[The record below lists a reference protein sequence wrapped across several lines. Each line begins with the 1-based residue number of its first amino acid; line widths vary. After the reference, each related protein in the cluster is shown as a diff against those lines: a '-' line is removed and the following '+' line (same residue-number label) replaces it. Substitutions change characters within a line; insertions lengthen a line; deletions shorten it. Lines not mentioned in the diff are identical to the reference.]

1 MPEESVRHDPASSHV
16 PPTGAR
22 FGRQFWINAGLQF
35 AAVVLA
41 FLITSVIL
49 LVAGAP
55 PFQAFWEIARGAV
68 GSLSS
73 FSNVLVA
80 WVPLLLA
87 AAGVLVTFAAG
98 LWNIGVEGQIVMGAV
113 LTTWVLRLLQDTGLS
128 PAIIIILSLL
138 AGIVGGALWAAL
150 AGMLKTFG
158 GVNEIFGGL
167 GLNYVATALTLWLI
181 FGPWKRP
188 GIGSMSGTQPFPDQ
202 LALPTVAGLRLSLW
216 SLGLAI
222 VAVIAVYILLERTY
236 AGLRLKAVGLNR
248 RAAFLL
254 GVPTWQYGLLAF
266 FICGGLAGLAGAVQ
280 VTGVYH
286 RLIPSIS
293 SGYGYLGLMIGMLIL
308 YRAVWVAPVALFFAA
323 LNIGSIQLPI
333 VLKLDSTLSGVIQGL
348 LVLFVLLVEG
358 ARQRYLRRHRL
369 AATTATALPASMPG
383 SPHPDELPAPT
394 GAPFPPEAPHGEIVP
409 MDDNGEGS

>member
-1 MPEESVRHDPASSHV
+1 MSDVRKDAGLPPAAG
-16 PPTGAR
+16 PTPRRR
-22 FGRQFWINAGLQF
+22 FSRQTWINLGLQLC
-35 AAVVLA
+35 ALVLA
-41 FLITSVIL
+41 FLFTSVIL

-55 PFQAFWEIARGAV
+55 PWQAYAEIAKGAAE
-68 GSLSS
+68 SLTDV
-73 FSNVLVA
+73 SNVLVA

-98 LWNIGVEGQIVMGAV
+98 LWNIGVEGQIVLGAV
-113 LTTWVLRLLQDTGLS
+113 LTTLVLRLLQDTTLH
-128 PAIIIILSLL
+128 PALIIVLAMI

-150 AGMLKTFG
+150 AGVLKTFG

-167 GLNYVATALTLWLI
+167 GLNFVATALALWLI

-188 GIGSMSGTQPFPDQ
+188 GIGSMSGTEPFPDD
-202 LALPTVAGLRLSLW
+202 LGLPTVGGLRLSLW
-216 SLGLAI
+216 SLGLGI
-222 VAVIAVYILLERTY
+222 VAVIVVYILLERTHV
-236 AGLRLKAVGLNR
+236 GLRLKAVGRNK

-254 GVPTWQYGLLAF
+254 GVPTWQYGMLAF
-266 FICGGLAGLAGAVQ
+266 VVCGALAGLAGGIQ

-293 SGYGYLGLMIGMLIL
+293 SGYGFLGLMIGMLIL

-333 VLKLDSTLSGVIQGL
+333 VLKLDSTLSGVLQGA

-358 ARQRYLRRHRL
+358 ARQRYLRRAR
-369 AATTATALPASMPG
+369 AAASSG
-383 SPHPDELPAPT
+383 
-394 GAPFPPEAPHGEIVP
+394 PEAPPPAPDAAPGASADMPGEV
-409 MDDNGEGS
+409 S